1 MGRNFRQ
8 LNKSWIFCSF
18 AGMSGC
24 HIVKRQF
31 WLHLGQFLLNFI
43 RIKIVYTRRI
53 FQLKWSTRIPSFV
66 FFAKTAWLFPPSTNT
81 NLSRCL
87 GFGKFQPSC
96 PFVGSFINVYSGN
109 YERKITIIYRG
120 LAWKRCSRE
129 GLFLQ
134 SRVHQNPKFS
144 PSAPTM
150 GGGGGGLREILHI

>member
-1 MGRNFRQ
+1 MEYTH
-8 LNKSWIFCSF
+8 SF
-18 AGMSGC
+18 LRFFTKTS
-24 HIVKRQF
+24 R
-31 WLHLGQFLLNFI
+31 LL
-43 RIKIVYTRRI
+43 
-53 FQLKWSTRIPSFV
+53 
-66 FFAKTAWLFPPSTNT
+66 PPSINT

-134 SRVHQNPKFS
+134 SRVHQNPKVS
-144 PSAPTM
+144 PSDPTM
-150 GGGGGGLREILHI
+150 GGPQGDTTYVTHTCYYKNNKIIIWPPQQKQSGYGVACNKWVIMYIFS